1 MTEVTSVTPTSRAS
15 PTARGGRP
23 KAVAHGAALILLVL
37 APLALSPFSTGTLG
51 RILVFAL
58 LAASLDLLVG
68 LTGLPSLAHAGYFA
82 TGAYTAGLMAQDVTT
97 NGPVQIVA
105 AVAMAAAVAAVS
117 GAFVVRARGI
127 TFLMLTLAVGEIMFN
142 LAESWSDVTGGSNGL
157 FGLPSVTLLP
167 GGGPLREIDHVYWY
181 VLGGFVIGYGVCW
194 LVASSPFGESLRGIG
209 DNEARMRSIG
219 YATYRYK
226 LAAYAVAGAVA
237 GGAGAL
243 WSAHQR
249 LVTTAD
255 AGFNTAVLVLLAVV
269 IGGVGSL
276 WGPCLGAAVVILVRD
291 NLGTT
296 LEGKGPLILGLVFIA
311 AVYVL
316 PRGVAGVRLP
326 VERLRMARS
335 RAGP

>member
-1 MTEVTSVTPTSRAS
+1 VQ
-15 PTARGGRP
+15 
-23 KAVAHGAALILLVL
+23 
-37 APLALSPFSTGTLG
+37 
-51 RILVFAL
+51 
-58 LAASLDLLVG
+58 VG
-68 LTGLPSLAHAGYFA
+68 
-82 TGAYTAGLMAQDVTT
+82 
-97 NGPVQIVA
+97 A

-117 GAFVVRARGI
+117 GAFVVRAGGI

-167 GGGPLREIDHVYWY
+167 GGGPLVQVDNLYWY
-181 VLGGFVIGYGVCW
+181 VLCGFVVGYGVCW
-194 LVASSPFGESLRGIG
+194 LVASSPFGASLRGIG

-219 YATYRYK
+219 YPTYRYK

-269 IGGVGSL
+269 FGGVGSL

-326 VERLRMARS
+326 WQRLKG
-335 RAGP
+335 GP